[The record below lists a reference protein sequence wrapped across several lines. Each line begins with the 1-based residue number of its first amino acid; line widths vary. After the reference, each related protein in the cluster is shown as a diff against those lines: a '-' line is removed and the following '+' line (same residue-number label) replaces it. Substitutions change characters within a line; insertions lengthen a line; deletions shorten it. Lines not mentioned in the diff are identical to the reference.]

1 MRARFTKKVTKI
13 VPRKL
18 GPVPIGE
25 LPDVP
30 DKVPYAELLKR
41 ANACSAENKISA
53 DVRVKIVQGL

>member
-30 DKVPYAELLKR
+30 DPVPYAELLKR
-41 ANACSAENKISA
+41 ANECTAENKIS
-53 DVRVKIVQGL
+53 KNVQV

>member
-30 DKVPYAELLKR
+30 DPVPYAELLKR
-41 ANACSAENKISA
+41 ANECTAENKISK
-53 DVRVKIVQGL
+53 DVQV